1 METRGVASGVD
12 CTRGDERWLV
22 TLLGEPR
29 AAIVR
34 TLKRDGERSASELA
48 ALLCITDVA
57 VRRHLAV
64 LVAAGLITER
74 TVKRQR
80 GRPVARYRLT
90 LRAEQLFPQRYAE
103 VAGDLFDYLDA
114 AAGQAGVRAF
124 LRWRQDRE
132 TEQYTSV
139 VDGEELPERLEQ
151 LAEAL
156 NCAGY
161 EATVSETEDGYCLTQ
176 SHCAIFEVAKE
187 HPELCAHEAA
197 MFRRVLGDVQVSRR
211 ETLAKGGDACVC
223 TVTAKHQTYPT
234 SPP

>member
-1 METRGVASGVD
+1 MDTSSVER
-12 CTRGDERWLV
+12 TRGDERRLV
-22 TLLGEPR
+22 TLLGAPR

-34 TLKRDGERSASELA
+34 SLKRDGERSASELA
-48 ALLCITDVA
+48 AVLSITDVA

-64 LVAAGLITER
+64 LESAGLITER
-74 TVKRQR
+74 TVKQQR

-90 LRAEQLFPQRYAE
+90 VRGEQLFPQRYAE
-103 VAGDLFDYLDA
+103 VVGDLLDYLDA
-114 AAGQAGVRAF
+114 AQGQPGVRAF

-132 TEQYTSV
+132 TEQYMSV
-139 VDGEELPERLEQ
+139 VDGEALPERLEQ

-161 EATVSETEDGYCLTQ
+161 EATVSQTEDGYCLTQ
-176 SHCAIFEVAKE
+176 THCAIFEVAKE

-211 ETLAKGGDACVC
+211 ETLANGGGACVC
-223 TVTAKHQTYPT
+223 TVSAKHQT
-234 SPP
+234 